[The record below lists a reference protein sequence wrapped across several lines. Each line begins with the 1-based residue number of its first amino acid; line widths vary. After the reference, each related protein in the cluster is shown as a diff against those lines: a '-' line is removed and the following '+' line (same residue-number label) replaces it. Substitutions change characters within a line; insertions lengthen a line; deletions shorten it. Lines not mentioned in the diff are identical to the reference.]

1 LSAAIKKTRPI
12 KHPTTMVVGKK
23 KKKGEKEGEEVLHET
38 FAYKQ
43 TCMHLLTHAT
53 RNVVEI

>member
-1 LSAAIKKTRPI
+1 
-12 KHPTTMVVGKK
+12 MVVGKK